1 LAAPRNLAEVTAV
14 KHSKKVFLSL
24 SLLTLVAP
32 KCFSHPPHRQTESKQ
47 LHIGVRV
54 YNDARVPDVQMR
66 SSEQVVARVLRQAG
80 IEAEWSDCT
89 VVGGVMRSDS
99 PSCAAPLHCRDLVV
113 YLVDR
118 LEAHFSWVDQN
129 ALGYSI
135 IPDTHELAS
144 MAYVSYSRIQ
154 HLSASTSAGAEDLL
168 GLAVAHEIGH
178 LLFGSNQHANQGI
191 MRAPWRFRDLEAK
204 AWDEFEFTKE
214 QGKRL
219 RAGVEVRRQADEL
232 LATAQK

>member
-1 LAAPRNLAEVTAV
+1 M

-24 SLLTLVAP
+24 AVLSLVAP
-32 KCFSHPPHRQTESKQ
+32 KCFSHPPRQQTESKRLQ
-47 LHIGVRV
+47 IGVRV

-66 SSEQVVARVLRQAG
+66 AAEEVVARALRQAG

-89 VVGGVMRSDS
+89 VVGGVARSDS
-99 PSCAAPLHCRDLVV
+99 PSCEAPLHSRDLVV
-113 YLVDR
+113 YFVNS
-118 LEAHFSWVDQN
+118 LEAHYSWVDKN

-144 MAYVSYSRIQ
+144 MAYVSYSRVQ
-154 HLSASTSAGAEDLL
+154 HLSASTSAHAENLL

-191 MRAPWRFRDLEAK
+191 MRAPWRLRDLEAR
-204 AWDEFEFTKE
+204 AWDEFQFTKE

-219 RAGVEVRRQADEL
+219 QMGVEVRRQADEL
-232 LATAQK
+232 RATAQK